1 MSTAVGRFGR
11 PGVLACSGLLAAI
24 AVVPPGASAAAA
36 TQDARD
42 PSAGAAT
49 EALHVQGTGA
59 NRGAALEEVVV
70 TAQKLRERTLDVP
83 MSLTALSGDQLAA
96 AQQYRFEDFEGRV
109 PGLSLI
115 GVGGFGS
122 QLVLRGLTTG
132 TYTVNSS
139 VATYVDETPY
149 TANGSAGLS
158 ASIAPNLDAFDMQRV
173 EVLRG
178 PQGTL
183 YLSLIHI

>member
-1 MSTAVGRFGR
+1 MILDDGAPRGPSSRRAELRGTSITSTGWSRLIPRMSCGPSGEKAEISSGGIMSTAVGRFGR

-83 MSLTALSGDQLAA
+83 MSLT
-96 AQQYRFEDFEGRV
+96 
-109 PGLSLI
+109 
-115 GVGGFGS
+115 
-122 QLVLRGLTTG
+122 
-132 TYTVNSS
+132 
-139 VATYVDETPY
+139 
-149 TANGSAGLS
+149 
-158 ASIAPNLDAFDMQRV
+158 
-173 EVLRG
+173 
-178 PQGTL
+178 
-183 YLSLIHI
+183 